1 MVNHHHRNV
10 LYILIFILIII
21 NIISFVS
28 LSSKVSRTDAALNSV
43 ENRLTNLS
51 DYLISL
57 ISAYESQNQR
67 NFNDITLNLNEMSRT
82 LSQQRDTFE
91 QEIKLLKSS
100 QGDFSEIVKGAVKS
114 VVTIRTDDSMGTG
127 FIIHKEGYLVTN
139 YHVTEGTDK
148 IYVITYDRELI
159 PAKII
164 GSDKFR
170 DLALLKIEGS
180 YNPLVLADSSQLQV
194 GNKVIAIGNPLGLSF
209 TDTEGKVVGINNFK
223 VGDAE
228 SLGFALESNALKNA
242 INALVNTTLVN
253 TA

>member
-91 QEIKLLKSS
+91 
-100 QGDFSEIVKGAVKS
+100 
-114 VVTIRTDDSMGTG
+114 
-127 FIIHKEGYLVTN
+127 
-139 YHVTEGTDK
+139 
-148 IYVITYDRELI
+148 
-159 PAKII
+159 
-164 GSDKFR
+164 
-170 DLALLKIEGS
+170 
-180 YNPLVLADSSQLQV
+180 
-194 GNKVIAIGNPLGLSF
+194 
-209 TDTEGKVVGINNFK
+209 
-223 VGDAE
+223 
-228 SLGFALESNALKNA
+228 
-242 INALVNTTLVN
+242 
-253 TA
+253 